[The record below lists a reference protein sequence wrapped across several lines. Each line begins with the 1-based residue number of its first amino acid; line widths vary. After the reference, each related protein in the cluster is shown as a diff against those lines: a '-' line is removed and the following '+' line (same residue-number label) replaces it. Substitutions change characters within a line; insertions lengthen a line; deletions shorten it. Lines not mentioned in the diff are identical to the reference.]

1 MHRPL
6 ASIIINNFNYE
17 RYLGQAV
24 KSALSQTYSNTEVI
38 VVDDGSTDG
47 SRAVIES
54 FGSQI
59 RPVFKSNGGQPSAI
73 NAGFQ
78 ASRGDLVANLDAD
91 DLYDPTAI
99 ERVVSTWSEN
109 AVKAHFP
116 LRVINSDGVDCGTL
130 NPRAKL
136 ASGDVSK
143 ILLAKGKYISAPST
157 GNIYSRSVLE
167 KILPIPEDTWDHFD
181 SYLETLAPFYGSVI
195 AFDEPLGSYR
205 IHDQNMSGMN
215 GLNRRRLAMLVEH
228 NEKQAEL
235 LRNFCEA
242 KGLPLSPT
250 AGLDHWTHK
259 KLVLTLQK
267 MDGDAAAF
275 RTARELIASVWRSGD
290 ELSTSA
296 RLRLAAWALAVSALP
311 RGAAGSVLQMAYSRR
326 GLFSLRA

>member
-6 ASIIINNFNYE
+6 ASIIINNFNYA
-17 RYLGQAV
+17 RFLGQAV
-24 KSALSQTYSNTEVI
+24 DSALNQTYSNVEVI
-38 VVDDGSTDG
+38 VVDDGSTDD
-47 SRAVIES
+47 SRAVIER
-54 FGSQI
+54 FGDRI
-59 RPVFKSNGGQPSAI
+59 RSVFKPNGGQPSAI
-73 NAGFQ
+73 NAGFE
-78 ASRGDLVANLDAD
+78 ASKGELVANLDAD

-99 ERVVSTWSEN
+99 EQVVNTWREN

-116 LRVINSDGVDCGTL
+116 LRVIDSKGVDRGTL

-143 ILLAKGKYISAPST
+143 ILLTKGKYISAPST
-157 GNIYSRSVLE
+157 GNIYSRTVLE

-181 SYLETLAPFYGSVI
+181 CYLETLAPFYGSVI

-205 IHDQNMSGMN
+205 VHDQNMSGMA

-228 NEKQAEL
+228 NEKQAAL
-235 LRNFCEA
+235 LRNFCA
-242 KGLPLSPT
+242 SHGLPLSSK

-259 KLVLTLQK
+259 KLLLTLQK

-275 RTARELIASVWRSGD
+275 RTARELIASAWASGD
-290 ELSTSA
+290 ELSFLA
-296 RLRLAAWALAVSALP
+296 RIRLIGWALAVSALP
-311 RGAAGSVLQMAYSRR
+311 RSAADSVLQMAYSRR